1 MPISRQE
8 KEAVVDGLREKFQ
21 NSQVIILADYKGLDV
36 AAMNKLR
43 RKMQSAEGEF
53 QVVKNTLVKRVTH
66 EMGLEDLDSY
76 LEGPT
81 AIASSVTDPVA
92 PAKVLKEIAKEYKQL
107 EIKAG
112 VLEGRVVDISAIKAL
127 ADLPS
132 REVLL
137 ARVVGGM
144 QAPLYGFAGVLQG
157 LLRNFVYALEA
168 IRKQKAGESAG

>member
-8 KEAVVDGLREKFQ
+8 KEAVVEMLREKFQ
-21 NSQVIILADYKGLDV
+21 NSKVIILTDYKGLNV

-43 RKMQSAEGEF
+43 RKMQAADSEF
-53 QVVKNTLVKRVTH
+53 KVVKNTLTKRVTH
-66 EMGLEDLDSY
+66 EMGLEDLDPF

-81 AIASSVTDPVA
+81 AIATSSTDPVA
-92 PAKVLKEIAKEYKQL
+92 PAKVLKEISKEHKEL

-112 VLEGRVVDISAIKAL
+112 LLEGSVVDIAAIKAL

-132 REVLL
+132 REILL
-137 ARVVGGM
+137 AQVVGGM
-144 QAPLYGFAGVLQG
+144 QAPLSGFAGALQR
-157 LLRNFVYALEA
+157 LLRNFAYALEA